1 MRSSPVSAWGSNMT
15 ELHFVDSHAHIMD
28 ADFAADLEDVIQRTE
43 EKHVDRIM
51 IITLSLE
58 LADQAIAFA
67 KRDPQKYVVANGIFP
82 EDIKDV
88 SEDTWKAFVASAKRP
103 QIQVIGEIGLDY
115 YWEKDEALRAKQRE
129 FFIRQVQLAN
139 ELHKPFAVHSRE
151 AMQDTYD
158 IMHAYPGQGLMHCFS
173 GTREMALAYTK
184 LGYYLSFGGALTFKH
199 ARHAVEA
206 VQAVDEK
213 WLLTE
218 TDCPYMAPEP
228 VRGTRNE
235 PANIPY
241 IAQKMADVRGTTLE
255 HMAET
260 VEANWDRFLG
270 MQK

>member
-1 MRSSPVSAWGSNMT
+1 VRSA
-15 ELHFVDSHAHIMD
+15 
-28 ADFAADLEDVIQRTE
+28 
-43 EKHVDRIM
+43 
-51 IITLSLE
+51 
-58 LADQAIAFA
+58 
-67 KRDPQKYVVANGIFP
+67 
-82 EDIKDV
+82 
-88 SEDTWKAFVASAKRP
+88 
-103 QIQVIGEIGLDY
+103 LDY

-241 IAQKMADVRGTTLE
+241 IRTEDGRCPRDNIRTYGRRGGSQLGPFPGDAEMKRIQEVIVVEGRHDTEKLRKYFDCDTIETGGSSLGRDVLERIAQANKTSGVIIFTDPDSAGNRIRNAKSTARCRAVRMLLWIKRMPIRRKRSGL
-255 HMAET
+255 
-260 VEANWDRFLG
+260 N
-270 MQK
+270 MQAWNRCAACS